1 MAVPLLGAVFGLRV
15 ALDKKRASR
24 VGRRDAQAGGVVGC
38 LFNTTTRF
46 SIGKDRILVK
56 AILPNIYIL
65 QNIVSAP
72 VADQKWP

>member
-46 SIGKDRILVK
+46 SIGKYRTLVK
-56 AILPNIYIL
+56 AILPNLYNYRTAL
-65 QNIVSAP
+65 ARP
-72 VADQKWP
+72 